1 MGGSPGR
8 AAVTVLAEAGADSQW
23 VSLCRWLG
31 WDVSVETQGLG
42 DALGGHPSHLII
54 DRDPGQL
61 GDDEIGVLGE
71 ALDSGELLAIAPAA
85 DRGDAF
91 AGLSGAVAAGRR
103 QAAGSPRWGGPGT
116 GRSWSGWL
124 HLEAAVL
131 ELSDGTVPWAFA
143 GGTPLAVAR
152 SYGEGALVS
161 LSASAAEIRD
171 AGPAGSGVL
180 RHLLIHGT
188 RRALA
193 WIDLEG
199 TVVLRMDDPGSAA
212 NIHLRSWAHPELG
225 GDEWAELASELT
237 SRNARMSACCVPG
250 WIDDG
255 DAGRGELRV
264 DGEAVERVGGAV
276 HASPGVVYRGADGTV
291 HDYVDEFR
299 GLLSFR
305 AAGAGELEQHGYT
318 HVGPDREAWAGADDR
333 YESVSWYRELEHI
346 GPQVEAFGPADPIAA
361 GGRILTEL
369 LGELPSTLTC
379 PGQACSPHA
388 AELAVAAGFELVAT
402 EALALRDGE
411 GLVWDPYV
419 VCAGVD
425 YPDPNLLESGIPVQ
439 AVLHDRD
446 IALERP
452 SWLGRWLDAWAQ
464 AGARRFVD
472 FRELAG
478 LLGVRV
484 GLAADGGVEVEAGE
498 RFPPLRAIPVG
509 SRATADGEAAV
520 AELTP

>member
-1 MGGSPGR
+1 MSGSAGR

-31 WDVSVETQGLG
+31 WDVRLEAGGLG
-42 DALGGHPSHLII
+42 DALGGEPSHLII
-54 DRDPGQL
+54 DRDPARL
-61 GDDEIGVLGE
+61 GDGEVAALGE
-71 ALDSGELLAIAPAA
+71 ALQRGDMLAIAPAA
-85 DRGDAF
+85 DPGGAF
-91 AGLSGAVAAGRR
+91 AALSGAVAGERR
-103 QAAGSPRWGGPGT
+103 PVAGSPRWSGPGEE
-116 GRSWSGWL
+116 RSWSGWL
-124 HLEAAVL
+124 HFEAPVL
-131 ELSDGTVPWAFA
+131 GLSAGAVPWAFA
-143 GGTPLAVAR
+143 GGTPLAAAR
-152 SYGEGALVS
+152 RFGDGALVS

-171 AGPAGSGVL
+171 AGQAGSGIL

-188 RRALA
+188 SRPLA
-193 WIDLEG
+193 WLDLEG
-199 TVVLRMDDPGSAA
+199 TVIVRMDDPGSAA

-225 GDEWAELASELT
+225 GEEWSALATELT
-237 SRNARMSACCVPG
+237 SRDARMSACCVPG

-255 DAGRGELRV
+255 DAERGELRV
-264 DGEAVERVGGAV
+264 DGEAVERVAGAV
-276 HASPGVVYRGADGTV
+276 HPSPGVVYRGADGTV
-291 HDYVDEFR
+291 HDYEDEFR

-318 HVGPDREAWAGADDR
+318 HIGPDREAWTRADDR
-333 YESVSWYRELEHI
+333 YESVSWYRELERI

-388 AELAVAAGFELVAT
+388 AELAEAAGFELVAT

-411 GLVWDPYV
+411 RLVWDPYV
-419 VCAGVD
+419 VCAGID
-425 YPDPNLLESGIPVQ
+425 YPDPSLLESGIPVQ

-446 IALERP
+446 VALEGV
-452 SWLGRWLDAWAQ
+452 SWLGRWLDAWTE

-484 GLAADGGVEVEAGE
+484 GLSADGDVEVEPGE

-509 SRATADGEAAV
+509 WRSSQGLV
-520 AELTP
+520 AGRQVG